1 MDTPD
6 HRNAQYGRW
15 LAVAAGACGLVY
27 LLSPILAPFLVAAM
41 LAYIFNPLVTR
52 MSRRLPRT
60 VSVCIALVLIA
71 GVILVLL
78 LVLMPLVTRQVKTI
92 VTQFPQFVDWIKLN
106 LGPLVQQ
113 HFGVELDTAFI
124 KEWIAGHAAEVQ
136 GFAVKLLPTLKS
148 GGLALLGLIGNLVL
162 TPLVLFYFMRD
173 WDAMVAHVSKLVPRQ
188 WHGTVSGIL
197 TEIDAVLG
205 EFLRGQLLVM
215 LLMAIFYTVAL
226 WAVGLDYALSV
237 GLLAGCLTFVP
248 YLGVISGVLLA
259 TLTGVLQFGDL
270 THLIW
275 IWVVFVVG
283 NVLEGSVFV
292 PWLVGDRIGLHPVA
306 VIFALLAF
314 GQLFGFTGILLALPA
329 SAALL
334 VWLRHVRTEYL
345 ASGMYHGA
353 PGKPGDPSGPP
364 S

>member
-1 MDTPD
+1 MNTLDSGTA
-6 HRNAQYGRW
+6 RNSRYGWW
-15 LAVAAGACGLVY
+15 LAVTAVTAALIY
-27 LLSPILAPFLVAAM
+27 FLSPILAPFLAAAV

-52 MSRRLPRT
+52 MSRRMPRT
-60 VSVCIALVLIA
+60 LAVSIALALIA

-78 LVLMPLVTRQVKTI
+78 LVLMPLVTKQVKTI
-92 VTQFPQFVDWIKLN
+92 VTQFPQFVDWIKVN
-106 LGPLVQQ
+106 LGPLVLQ
-113 HFGVELDTAFI
+113 HFGVELDTALL
-124 KEWIAGHAAEVQ
+124 KEWLAEHAKEVQ
-136 GFAVKLLPTLKS
+136 GFAVQLLPTLKS
-148 GGLALLGLIGNLVL
+148 GGLVLLGLVGNLVL

-173 WDAMVAHVSKLVPRQ
+173 WDPMTAHGAKLIPRQ
-188 WHGTVSGIL
+188 WHDTVSGL
-197 TEIDAVLG
+197 LKEIDAVLG

-270 THLIW
+270 THLAW
-275 IWVVFVVG
+275 IWVVFVIG

-334 VWLRHVRTEYL
+334 VWLRHVRAQYL
-345 ASGMYHGA
+345 ASGMYQGNNPA
-353 PGKPGDPSGPP
+353 P
-364 S
+364 